1 MNIKMKTLENIKVE
15 STDAMYFTF
24 FTAYIALAGTTV
36 ITFIASLG
44 DGFDKNTKYLKYSLV
59 SETCVNI
66 IAGLTYTYI
75 MNLLDGKGLS
85 LNKVTPIRYIDW
97 FLTTPLLILSFV
109 LYTNHYDN
117 KERRRLD
124 PNHINTSPN
133 YKALGYII
141 PLNFLMLL
149 FGFLGETGKL
159 DVKKG
164 LIYGFA
170 AYAGLFAGIY
180 EEYIKNNKDTSM
192 KGIYAIFAFVWA
204 LYGAAYLLG
213 TRNKNIAY
221 NFLDVVSKV
230 GFGILIWIST
240 FSEDL

>member
-1 MNIKMKTLENIKVE
+1 MKGIDNITVK
-15 STDAMYFTF
+15 STEAIYFTF

-36 ITFIASLG
+36 ITLIAALG
-44 DGFDKNTKYLKYSLV
+44 DNFNENTNKLKYSLI
-59 SETCVNI
+59 SETCVNV

-97 FLTTPLLILSFV
+97 FLTTPLLIFSFV

-124 PNHINTSPN
+124 PDHVNQNPN
-133 YKALGYII
+133 YKALGYIL
-141 PLNFLMLL
+141 PLNFAMLA
-149 FGFLGETGKL
+149 FGYMGETGIIES
-159 DVKKG
+159 KKG

-170 AYAGLFAGIY
+170 AYAALFYGIHR
-180 EEYIKNNKDTSM
+180 EYIKNNKDQSM
-192 KGIYAIFAFVWA
+192 KWIYLAFTFVWF
-204 LYGAAYLLG
+204 LYGVAYLLG
-213 TRNKNIAY
+213 TRYKNITY
-221 NFLDVVSKV
+221 NFLDVVSKA

>member
-1 MNIKMKTLENIKVE
+1 MKTSVNIKVK
-15 STDAMYFTF
+15 STEAIYFTF

-36 ITFIASLG
+36 ITFISALG
-44 DGFDKNTKYLKYSLV
+44 DNFDKNTKELKYSLI
-59 SETCVNI
+59 SETCVNV

-75 MNLLDGKGLS
+75 MTLLDGKGLS

-117 KERRRLD
+117 KKRRELD
-124 PNHINTSPN
+124 STHVNKIAN

-141 PLNFLMLL
+141 PLNFLMLG
-149 FGFLGETGKL
+149 FGYLGETGMMES
-159 DVKKG
+159 KKA

-170 AYAGLFAGIY
+170 AYAGLFYGIHR
-180 EEYIKNNKDTSM
+180 EYIKNNKDKSM
-192 KGIYAIFAFVWA
+192 EGVYAAFTIVWF
-204 LYGAAYLLG
+204 LYGVAYLLD
-213 TRNKNIAY
+213 TKYKNITY
-221 NFLDVVSKV
+221 NFLDVISKA

>member
-1 MNIKMKTLENIKVE
+1 MIKNKEKIKVK
-15 STDAMYFTF
+15 STEAIYFTF

-36 ITFIASLG
+36 ITFLAALG
-44 DGFDKNTKYLKYSLV
+44 NNFDENSKNLKYSLI
-59 SETCVNI
+59 SETCVNV

-97 FLTTPLLILSFV
+97 VLTTPLLLLSFV

-117 KERRRLD
+117 KARRELD
-124 PNHINTSPN
+124 PNYTNRSPN
-133 YKALGYII
+133 YKALSYII
-141 PLNFLMLL
+141 PLNFVMLG
-149 FGFLGETGKL
+149 FGFLGETGMMESKRA
-159 DVKKG
+159 
-164 LIYGFA
+164 LILGFA

-180 EEYIKNNKDTSM
+180 EEYIKNNKETSM
-192 KGIYAIFAFVWA
+192 KGVYAAFTVVWF
-204 LYGAAYLLG
+204 LYGVAYLLD
-213 TRNKNIAY
+213 TTYKNIAY
-221 NFLDVVSKV
+221 NFLDVISKA